1 MQNFSKHLGILT
13 AFIPS
18 LVFGDV
24 TVQLNQ
30 GTNVVAV
37 NGQEVDQGNLF
48 NGTGSLTL
56 ENGKNQIAVEYT
68 AEIEESADDF
78 ILETSETYVLLFEAE
93 DTAITLTTP
102 DISSQYELKKFN
114 RSPQWK
120 LIDAHG
126 QTVPYTAD
134 ILKKEGFQLARNY
147 ETELKVFNKSN
158 SKAALPELQVERHT
172 FKQQPVAVYETPEQ
186 ESPDQKMVGQM
197 LQFWYQQADQNTR
210 DKFKSWIKTSQ

>member
-1 MQNFSKHLGILT
+1 MKNLSKNLGIFT
-13 AFIPS
+13 AFFPS
-18 LVFGDV
+18 LVFGDI

-37 NGQEVDQGNLF
+37 NGQAVEQVNLF
-48 NGTGSLTL
+48 DGVGSLTL
-56 ENGKNQIAVEYT
+56 NNGKNQLVVEYT

-102 DISSQYELKKFN
+102 EISSQYELKKFN
-114 RSPQWK
+114 RSPQWQ
-120 LIDAHG
+120 LIDSQG
-126 QTVPYTAD
+126 KSLPYTAD

-147 ETELKVFNKSN
+147 ETELKAFNQSN
-158 SKAALPELQVERHT
+158 SRAAAPELQIERHA
-172 FKQQPVAVYETPEQ
+172 FQQKPSSGYATAKPENT
-186 ESPDQKMVGQM
+186 DQKMVGQM
-197 LQFWYQQADQNTR
+197 LQFWYQQADRNTQ